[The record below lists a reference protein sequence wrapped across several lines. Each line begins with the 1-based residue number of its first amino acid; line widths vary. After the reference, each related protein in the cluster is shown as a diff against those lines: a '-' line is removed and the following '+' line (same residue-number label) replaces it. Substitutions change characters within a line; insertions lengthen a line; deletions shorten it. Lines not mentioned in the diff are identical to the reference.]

1 MHAGSPVAASSARSA
16 TYRQLK
22 VPLTPGGHVPARL
35 KLAFDAEVRRLY
47 AARCTRDVGDE
58 NFMGRVGA

>member
-1 MHAGSPVAASSARSA
+1 
-16 TYRQLK
+16 LK